1 MDLYRITIYF
11 TKRNALLNMLTFH
24 DIKNSKN
31 TSWNALKT
39 VFSQQNEWNW
49 VIFDALTKSEI
60 FSELGVS

>member
-1 MDLYRITIYF
+1 
-11 TKRNALLNMLTFH
+11 MLTFH

-31 TSWNALKT
+31 TSWNTLKT

-60 FSELGVS
+60 FSEVGVS